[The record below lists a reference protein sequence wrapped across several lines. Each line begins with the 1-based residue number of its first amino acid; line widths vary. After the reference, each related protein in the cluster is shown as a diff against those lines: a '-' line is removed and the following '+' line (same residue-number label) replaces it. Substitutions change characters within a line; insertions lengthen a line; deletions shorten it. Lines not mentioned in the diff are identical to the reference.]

1 MGPFPSRLYFNR
13 ALIGFIIIKTEFV
26 YFSPIKHACST
37 GGKDQSSE
45 KAPIFKKYLENE
57 VFFVA
62 LFCFDQKTSRKI
74 TLESPHSYHII
85 LSPLDWPTPAMV
97 AASGHVLAGRSASS
111 TLLIPS
117 PVVLS
122 LLPNRY
128 VLFPVLC
135 NQIEIT
141 SDYISQGWVKAH
153 SSSDGAFGVNT
164 KEVFSSKLSA
174 LFLDGISN

>member
-1 MGPFPSRLYFNR
+1 MNCKVNVGNLWKVKEKRSSLCFISWHSTLPPLVQTHRVLLIDLCQLLVERVGPFPSRLYFNR

-85 LSPLDWPTPAMV
+85 LSPLD
-97 AASGHVLAGRSASS
+97 
-111 TLLIPS
+111 
-117 PVVLS
+117 
-122 LLPNRY
+122 
-128 VLFPVLC
+128 
-135 NQIEIT
+135 
-141 SDYISQGWVKAH
+141 
-153 SSSDGAFGVNT
+153 
-164 KEVFSSKLSA
+164 
-174 LFLDGISN
+174 